1 MNQVKLVGDLID
13 LEVIDT
19 EEGKKAKAKVLI
31 ERVDKTTFEVDVIG
45 AGKVAEQMQK
55 RLKRSSYVGIK
66 GKLEKF
72 KGKLVVELEN
82 IVFINQR

>member
-1 MNQVKLVGDLID
+1 
-13 LEVIDT
+13 
-19 EEGKKAKAKVLI
+19 
-31 ERVDKTTFEVDVIG
+31 
-45 AGKVAEQMQK
+45 MQK